1 MPIIPVMD
9 LIPPEVFQLNPFT
22 NILRDNLVDDWLK
35 PALENAKLQ
44 VPAFSGDGEAFP
56 WNFSPINYKTWNG
69 YDVSLQYHGFQVRRG
84 LSWSISWGEH
94 GSSMAH

>member
-9 LIPPEVFQLNPFT
+9 LIPPEEFQLNPFT

-44 VPAFSGDGEAFP
+44 VPAFPGDGEAFP
-56 WNFSPINYKTWNG
+56 WNFSPINHRTWNG
-69 YDVSLQYHGFQVRRG
+69 YDVSIRYHGFQVRQG